1 MENFENILNERLKR
15 EGDVEKI
22 EWVGCPKPEIYCR
35 CNRFTSRFW
44 FMCLFVLLA
53 VFSIV
58 IACTS
63 VYANGGAFIGMM
75 AVTAVICGNAVFWF
89 ISVMRHMITLDSIA
103 EATMYAFTDKG
114 IHCFIYAFT
123 NEGVHCFDSGSSTF
137 ISYSMI
143 TSVETTHCSDYKTYG
158 DIIIKSASSEIH
170 MYAVCDCEHVA
181 SIVMQHI

>member
-1 MENFENILNERLKR
+1 MENFENVLNERLKR

-22 EWVGCPKPEIYCR
+22 EWAGCPEQDIYCR

-63 VYANGGAFIGMM
+63 VYINVRAFIGMM

-89 ISVMRHMITLDSIA
+89 ISVMHHMITLNSVA
-103 EATMYAFTDKG
+103 EATMYAFTDK
-114 IHCFIYAFT
+114 
-123 NEGVHCFDSGSSTF
+123 GVHCFDSGSSTF

>member
-22 EWVGCPKPEIYCR
+22 EWAGCPKPEIYCR

-63 VYANGGAFIGMM
+63 VYINGRAFIGMM

-89 ISVMRHMITLDSIA
+89 ISVMHHMITLNSVA
-103 EATMYAFTDKG
+103 EATMYALTDKG
-114 IHCFIYAFT
+114 LHCFIYAVT
-123 NEGVHCFDSGSSTF
+123 DRGVHCFDSGSLTF
-137 ISYSMI
+137 IPYSMV
-143 TSVETTHCSDYKTYG
+143 TSVETAHCSDDKSYG

-170 MYAVCDCEHVA
+170 MYAVCDWEHVS
-181 SIVMQHI
+181 SIVTQHI

>member
-63 VYANGGAFIGMM
+63 VYANGRAFIGMM

-89 ISVMRHMITLDSIA
+89 ISVMHHMITLNSVA

-114 IHCFIYAFT
+114 
-123 NEGVHCFDSGSSTF
+123 VHCFDSDSSTF
-137 ISYSMI
+137 IPYSMI
-143 TSVETTHCSDYKTYG
+143 TSVETAHCSDVKTHG

-170 MYAVCDCEHVA
+170 MYAVCDWEHVS
-181 SIVMQHI
+181 SIVIQHI

>member
-1 MENFENILNERLKR
+1 MENFENVLNERLKR
-15 EGDVEKI
+15 EGDAEKI
-22 EWVGCPKPEIYCR
+22 EWAGCPEQDIYCR

-63 VYANGGAFIGMM
+63 VYINVRAFIGMM

-89 ISVMRHMITLDSIA
+89 ISVMHHMITLNSVA
-103 EATMYAFTDKG
+103 EATMYAFTDK
-114 IHCFIYAFT
+114 
-123 NEGVHCFDSGSSTF
+123 GVHCFDSGSSTF

>member
-63 VYANGGAFIGMM
+63 VYINVRAFIGMM

-89 ISVMRHMITLDSIA
+89 ISVMHRMITLDSVA

-114 IHCFIYAFT
+114 
-123 NEGVHCFDSGSSTF
+123 VHCFDSDSSTF
-137 ISYSMI
+137 IPYSMI
-143 TSVETTHCSDYKTYG
+143 TSVETAHCSDDKTYG
-158 DIIIKSASSEIH
+158 DIIIKSTSSEIH
-170 MYAVCDCEHVA
+170 MYAVCDCEHVS

>member
-22 EWVGCPKPEIYCR
+22 EWAGCPEPEIYCR

-63 VYANGGAFIGMM
+63 VYINVRAFIGMM

-89 ISVMRHMITLDSIA
+89 ISVMHHMITLDNVA

-114 IHCFIYAFT
+114 
-123 NEGVHCFDSGSSTF
+123 VHCFDSDNSTF
-137 ISYSMI
+137 IPYSMI
-143 TSVETTHCSDYKTYG
+143 TSVETAHCSDDKTYG

-170 MYAVCDCEHVA
+170 MYAVCDWEHVS
-181 SIVMQHI
+181 SIVTQHI

>member
-22 EWVGCPKPEIYCR
+22 EWVGCPEPEIYCR

-63 VYANGGAFIGMM
+63 VYVNVRTFIGMM

-89 ISVMRHMITLDSIA
+89 ISVMHHMITLDSVA
-103 EATMYAFTDKG
+103 EATMYALTDR
-114 IHCFIYAFT
+114 
-123 NEGVHCFDSGSSTF
+123 GVHCFDSGSSTF
-137 ISYSMI
+137 IPYSMI
-143 TSVETTHCSDYKTYG
+143 TSVETAHCSDDKTHG

-170 MYAVCDCEHVA
+170 MYAVCDWEHVS
-181 SIVMQHI
+181 SIVTQHV

>member
-1 MENFENILNERLKR
+1 MENFENVLNERLKR
-15 EGDVEKI
+15 EGDAEKI
-22 EWVGCPKPEIYCR
+22 EWAGCPEQDIYCR

-63 VYANGGAFIGMM
+63 VYINVRAFIGMV

-89 ISVMRHMITLDSIA
+89 ISVMHHMITLNSVA

-114 IHCFIYAFT
+114 
-123 NEGVHCFDSGSSTF
+123 VHCFDSDSSTF

>member
-1 MENFENILNERLKR
+1 MENFENVLNERLKR
-15 EGDVEKI
+15 EGDAEKI
-22 EWVGCPKPEIYCR
+22 EWAGCPEHDIYCR

-63 VYANGGAFIGMM
+63 VYINVRAFIGMM

-89 ISVMRHMITLDSIA
+89 ISVMHHMITLNSVA
-103 EATMYAFTDKG
+103 EATMYAFTDK
-114 IHCFIYAFT
+114 
-123 NEGVHCFDSGSSTF
+123 GVHCFDSGSSTF

-181 SIVMQHI
+181 NIVMQHI

>member
-1 MENFENILNERLKR
+1 MENFENVLNERLKR
-15 EGDVEKI
+15 EGDAEKI
-22 EWVGCPKPEIYCR
+22 EWAGCPEQDIYCR

-63 VYANGGAFIGMM
+63 VYINGRAFIGMM

-89 ISVMRHMITLDSIA
+89 ISVMHHMITLNSVA

-114 IHCFIYAFT
+114 
-123 NEGVHCFDSGSSTF
+123 VHCFDSDSSTF
-137 ISYSMI
+137 IPYSMI
-143 TSVETTHCSDYKTYG
+143 TSVETVHCSDVKTHG

-170 MYAVCDCEHVA
+170 MYAVCDWEHVA